1 MPILIVCPC
10 ASARGAK
17 LVATANA
24 STSAVAR
31 IIRADFIVQPP
42 RKKVGCSVSRA
53 RLTRENHPLASLPSA
68 RGAQRRERALD
79 REGGSEQPAHL
90 GLRHDEGRTRV
101 HRAQWEEAGEE
112 PAARAQRARQRL
124 HVLGAPRRIDRAEAR
139 VLPDAVEGVG
149 QLASEAEDVA
159 ILEGDVDAVA
169 SRERARRRQRGWR
182 EIEAD
187 RLVAARGEQPGIVA
201 AAAARHG
208 DSAEWWRRRV
218 EHVDEWWR
226 RTPELPAVGA
236 ARVRILPERHSAHTG
251 HRTSSKCGTVRSAPA
266 ARSSSAVCAVV
277 TPMAR
282 IPAARAACTPT
293 IASSKTTH
301 AVASTPSRSAAF
313 K

>member
-53 RLTRENHPLASLPSA
+53 RLARENHPLASLPSA

-79 REGGSEQPAHL
+79 REGGSEQPAHF

-112 PAARAQRARQRL
+112 PAAR
-124 HVLGAPRRIDRAEAR
+124 
-139 VLPDAVEGVG
+139 EGVG
-149 QLASEAEDVA
+149 QLASEGEDVA
-159 ILEGDVDAVA
+159 ILEGDVDAVT

-187 RLVAARGEQPGIVA
+187 RLVAARGEQPGVVA